1 MMSLMN
7 IQISM
12 ERMEQTH
19 RELASERINV
29 DDFPG
34 EGETNCKVALPYYST
49 TEKEAY
55 YDSLELIL
63 MMFGFGGFV
72 LLSEIIF

>member
-1 MMSLMN
+1 MMSLVN

-49 TEKEAY
+49 TEKETY
-55 YDSLELIL
+55 YDSLALIL

-72 LLSEIIF
+72 LLIEIIF